1 MLLFKYLFLNVVIY
15 QEIRYFHKVML
26 ILEVNNLLNPT
37 LTKARFMPEAS
48 NTLPSNY
55 FNFILFTLSN
65 SNTHK
70 ATLMIPIF
78 NKP

>member
-55 FNFILFTLSN
+55 FNFILVYRVIKIYFMMR
-65 SNTHK
+65 K
-70 ATLMIPIF
+70 IC
-78 NKP
+78 